1 MSSASKVAA
10 GIISILGAESCNLTN
25 ALIQAQIL
33 AHHIDQAQ
41 LAEWVGYELKGYPV
55 GSEVPAYRMIRLQPR
70 ACVSNGFV
78 RYPDHPLPTLHL
90 EDKVR
95 ERILSARIGGSVAA
109 IERYAQTDSVANY
122 PPEFAAYFTDAI
134 DSDFFIESLWGKP
147 AVGAYAQI
155 LVEIRSRLLT
165 YVLDLNMTLPKD
177 DDKAELESAAMKNAL
192 ASLFQNTIIGPNTT
206 FGHNNT
212 IQVGFTNTANVT
224 NTVTQGDLSSLV
236 QLLRSKGVA
245 EEDLRTLEGAVEADG
260 DEPKKSKKLG
270 PAVASWMGAAVTKAA
285 SGAWDITVSAAGTL
299 VAGALSGYYGF
310 PIG

>member
-10 GIISILGAESCNLTN
+10 GIISILGAESCNLTS

-33 AHHIDQAQ
+33 AHHIGQTQ
-41 LAEWVGYELKGYPV
+41 LSDWVGWELKGYPE

-70 ACVSNGFV
+70 GCVSNGFV

-90 EDKVR
+90 EDGVR
-95 ERILSARIGGSVAA
+95 ERILNARISGSVAA
-109 IERYAQTDSVANY
+109 IESYGPTSSVANY
-122 PPEFAAYFTDAI
+122 PPEFAAYFADAI

-155 LVEIRSRLLT
+155 LVEIRSRLLNF
-165 YVLDLNMTLPKD
+165 VLDVAKTLPKD
-177 DDKAELESAAMKNAL
+177 DDKAELESTSMKNTL
-192 ASLFQNTIIGPNTT
+192 DSLFQNAI
-206 FGHNNT
+206 FGHNAT
-212 IQVGFTNTANVT
+212 IQFGNNNTANVT
-224 NTVTQGDLSSLV
+224 NTVTQGDLSSV
-236 QLLRSKGVA
+236 VELLRSKGMA
-245 EEDLRTLEGAVEADG
+245 EEDLRTLEVAVEADG
-260 DEPKKSKKLG
+260 DEPKRQKKLG